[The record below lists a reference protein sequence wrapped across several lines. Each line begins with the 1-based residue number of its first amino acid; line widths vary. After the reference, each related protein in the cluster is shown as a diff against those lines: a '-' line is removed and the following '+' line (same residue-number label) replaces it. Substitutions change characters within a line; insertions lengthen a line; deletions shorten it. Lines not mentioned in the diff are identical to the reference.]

1 MNNKIAE
8 PPLPAKII
16 QFFSSKQNL
25 IDSGAF
31 VVVDVVVVVSVVVGE
46 IRNIFEVEVIA
57 FLISF

>member
-31 VVVDVVVVVSVVVGE
+31 VVVDAVVVAVVVSEDKNVV
-46 IRNIFEVEVIA
+46 EVDVIA
-57 FLISF
+57 FLICF

>member
-31 VVVDVVVVVSVVVGE
+31 VVVDAVVVSVVVGE
-46 IRNIFEVEVIA
+46 DKNIFEVEVIA